1 MCAFKLSME
10 SQMETLDTGECGNGG
25 YKLFFSLIQHSL
37 LLGKKKKK
45 VDSRQLVSRNR
56 EVYQAGKTSFS
67 HSNNNKI
74 LLV

>member
-45 VDSRQLVSRNR
+45 KVDSRFQVECGLL
-56 EVYQAGKTSFS
+56 
-67 HSNNNKI
+67 NKAAHI
-74 LLV
+74 